1 MGYIGVVTHLLTIYC
16 NNFLGHPSGQTGL
29 MISFCGWAMFL
40 KCGLESGED
49 GERENKSIDP
59 PTILRYDLFVRFQIL
74 CSPLF
79 EEDFQFD

>member
-59 PTILRYDLFVRFQIL
+59 PTILRYDFFRQVSNFVFTLI
-74 CSPLF
+74 
-79 EEDFQFD
+79 